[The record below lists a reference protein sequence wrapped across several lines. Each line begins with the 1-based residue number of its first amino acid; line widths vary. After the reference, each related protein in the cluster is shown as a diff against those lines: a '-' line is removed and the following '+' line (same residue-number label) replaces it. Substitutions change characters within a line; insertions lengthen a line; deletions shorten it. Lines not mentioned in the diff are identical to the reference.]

1 MVYVITMEA
10 IMESSLGLQSARPR
24 AAVPVAR
31 VLYVLAVLFMLFD
44 VFGKFTL
51 PAAVVDAFHRQGMP
65 IALAPVIGGLLLALV
80 ILYVIPRTSVL
91 GAVLL
96 TGYLGGACA
105 INMRAEFSAFETLF
119 PVLFGVIVWIPIYL
133 LNERVRALIPIRR

>member
-10 IMESSLGLQSARPR
+10 IMESSLGLESAHPR
-24 AAVPVAR
+24 NAVPVAR

-44 VFGKFTL
+44 VFGKLTL
-51 PAAVVDAFHRQGMP
+51 QAAVVDAFHRQDMP
-65 IALAPVIGGLLLALV
+65 LAFAPVIGVLLLALT

-119 PVLFGVIVWIPIYL
+119 PVLFGVIVWTPIYL